1 MDVFV
6 SMNTYNS
13 YGGSSLYS
21 PIGDL
26 LALHLGEYG
35 SAVEEIEFVAYLR
48 SKSRRFRP
56 TLEELFDQF
65 HKSIES
71 LPRIAFRR
79 KLKRMKIEFLS
90 DHFTAEVAED
100 RSPSLEKRSLAVQ
113 EVAAVLPLLRK
124 RIKSSDEFDLE
135 GFLADASEILATEID
150 TLEEWEKIG
159 EAATQKRLAI
169 RATKSPWELLE
180 IEWEQFHPQA
190 RDVLDDSFFWESA
203 NDLAPNGSDTGF
215 DLLEDFRRWHK
226 RHPKTSPLKFLEGLM
241 TSWDIEPI
249 DWLVTDD
256 NMVRRLDKEQAI
268 PLRVCNE
275 TAISLAFAVIK
286 MRGTCPPEVI
296 EYALAALTRTEM
308 LVAGSTL
315 NDDVKAKWEVAIG
328 KMRKKLREVGNV
340 ST

>member
-1 MDVFV
+1 MEVFV
-6 SMNTYNS
+6 STNAYNS

-21 PIGDL
+21 PLSDL
-26 LALHLGEYG
+26 LTLHIGEYG
-35 SAVEEIEFVAYLR
+35 SAIEETEIVAYLR

-65 HKSIES
+65 HKYIES

-79 KLKRMKIEFLS
+79 KLKRVKIEFMS
-90 DHFTAEVAED
+90 EHFTAEDVDD
-100 RSPSLEKRSLAVQ
+100 RSPSVEKRSLAAQ

-124 RIKSSDEFDLE
+124 RIKASDEFDLE
-135 GFLADASEILATEID
+135 RFLADVSEILATKID
-150 TLEEWEKIG
+150 TMEEWEKIR

-180 IEWEQFHPQA
+180 TDWDQFHAQA
-190 RDVLDDSFFWESA
+190 RDVLDDPFFWESA
-203 NDLAPNGSDTGF
+203 NDLAPNGNDTGF

-241 TSWDIEPI
+241 TSWEIEPI

-256 NMVRRLDKEQAI
+256 KMVLRLEKEQPI

-275 TAISLAFAVIK
+275 AAIALAFAVIK
-286 MRGTCPPEVI
+286 MRGACPAELI
-296 EYALAALTRTEM
+296 EYALAALTRTEI
-308 LVAGSTL
+308 LVAGSTPK
-315 NDDVKAKWEVAIG
+315 DEVKAEWEVAIG
-328 KMRKKLREVGNV
+328 KMRKKLQKVWNV
-340 ST
+340 SP